1 MSPVDERVVDDAGNG
16 CARPVGGLGSAA
28 VRWEEL
34 FADLEAQVVADERAE
49 LDSEVAERTR
59 REAARLR
66 LVDRL
71 RGAEVAGH
79 EVVVSVRGDG
89 GGHPA
94 EHGRVGGVGSD
105 WVLVVRDG
113 VEVLVALAAV
123 ESVLGLG
130 PESAEPG
137 SEGTVVARLG
147 LGHALRAV
155 ARDRAEV
162 RLATVSG
169 TVLVGTIDRVG
180 ADHLELADHPA
191 GEPRLRGPRR
201 LVPFAALAT
210 ARVAR

>member
-1 MSPVDERVVDDAGNG
+1 
-16 CARPVGGLGSAA
+16 

-34 FADLEAQVVADERAE
+34 FADLEAQAVADERAE
-49 LDSEVAERTR
+49 LDTEVAERTR

-66 LVDRL
+66 VVDRL

-79 EVVVSVRGDG
+79 EVVVSVRGDAG
-89 GGHPA
+89 AGSA
-94 EHGRVGGVGSD
+94 ERGRVGGVGSD

-113 VEVLVALAAV
+113 VEVLVVLAAV

-137 SEGTVVARLG
+137 SEGRVVARLG

-162 RLATVSG
+162 RLATVTG

-180 ADHLELADHPA
+180 SDHLELADHPV

>member
-1 MSPVDERVVDDAGNG
+1 M
-16 CARPVGGLGSAA
+16 
-28 VRWEEL
+28 RWEEL
-34 FADLEAQVVADERAE
+34 FADLEAQAVADERAE

-59 REAARLR
+59 LEAARLR
-66 LVDRL
+66 VVDRL

-79 EVVVSVRGDG
+79 DVVVSVRGEAG
-89 GGHPA
+89 PGAA
-94 EHGRVGGVGSD
+94 EARTRR
-105 WVLVVRDG
+105 WRRERRVLVVRDG

-137 SEGTVVARLG
+137 SEGHVVARLG

-162 RLATVSG
+162 RLVTVTGS
-169 TVLVGTIDRVG
+169 VLVGTIDRVG
-180 ADHLELADHPA
+180 ADHLELADHPV

-201 LVPFAALAT
+201 LVPFSALAT
-210 ARVAR
+210 AKVAR